1 MKLNLFIGYGNPN
14 RGDDG
19 AAFHLLI
26 ALLNDFGKVD
36 VDLFSSDPIS
46 LDVSTDVFYN
56 FQLLPE
62 FAELIAQY
70 QQVVFI
76 DSHTGEIKENIN
88 FHSIEPEYQYSPF
101 THHFTPS
108 SCLAVTESLTGR
120 HPEAWLLSIRG
131 FNFGFTTELS
141 KQTHEYMIQALDIIH
156 DKFID

>member
-1 MKLNLFIGYGNPN
+1 MKRILFIGYGNLN

-46 LDVSTDVFYN
+46 LDASTDIFYN

-62 FAELIAQY
+62 FAELISQY
-70 QQVVFI
+70 QKVIFI
-76 DSHTGEIKENIN
+76 DSHIKGIEENIK
-88 FHSIEPEYQYSPF
+88 FLSIEPEYQFSPF

-108 SCLAVTESLTGR
+108 ACLAVTESLTGR

-131 FNFGFTTELS
+131 FDFGFKNELS
-141 KQTHEYMIQALDIIH
+141 KRTHEFVFQALDIIR
-156 DKFID
+156 DKFIN